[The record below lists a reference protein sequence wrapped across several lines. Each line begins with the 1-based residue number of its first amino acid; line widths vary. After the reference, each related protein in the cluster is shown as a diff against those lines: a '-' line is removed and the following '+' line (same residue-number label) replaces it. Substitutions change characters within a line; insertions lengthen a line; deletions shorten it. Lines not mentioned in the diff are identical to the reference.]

1 MKLSL
6 SPHNILF
13 NGIETVCVRLIWENV
28 PGFRDSRD
36 SQACTRTPF
45 SKTTGKL
52 LSSSL
57 GLFPVLS
64 HQGALNPSR
73 KRVLG
78 NSAQASFLM
87 LMTLISFLLIWE
99 LICWASWGHL
109 DRGPSTVYELSTY
122 KPCRMCP
129 TSLPNTPPHFFFF
142 FFAVFL
148 LCLSVLWT
156 QLVVYLVQPQHCER
170 ASLPGALLHHE
181 QLGPLRWW
189 IPQQAGRSVFRLPP
203 RGEESISD
211 EQVTG
216 ASKML
221 RSAKFREGSHF
232 GDVSLRKY

>member
-1 MKLSL
+1 MIGAHPQFMN
-6 SPHNILF
+6 SPH
-13 NGIETVCVRLIWENV
+13 
-28 PGFRDSRD
+28 
-36 SQACTRTPF
+36 
-45 SKTTGKL
+45 
-52 LSSSL
+52 
-57 GLFPVLS
+57 
-64 HQGALNPSR
+64 
-73 KRVLG
+73 
-78 NSAQASFLM
+78 
-87 LMTLISFLLIWE
+87 
-99 LICWASWGHL
+99 
-109 DRGPSTVYELSTY
+109 
-122 KPCRMCP
+122 
-129 TSLPNTPPHFFFF
+129 TSLAKCALLPSQTPLPNFFFF

-203 RGEESISD
+203 RGEGSISD